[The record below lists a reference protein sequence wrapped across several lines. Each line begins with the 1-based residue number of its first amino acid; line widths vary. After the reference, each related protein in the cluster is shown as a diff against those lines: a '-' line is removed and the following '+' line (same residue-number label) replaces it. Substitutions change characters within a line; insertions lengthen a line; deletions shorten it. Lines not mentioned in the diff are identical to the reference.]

1 MSLKIIVAVLCVILA
16 ARLGA
21 SNASTHNDFTKQQ
34 QNLTASLLAGY
45 NSDIRPEQTVIG
57 EFYFILEQLIDVN
70 EVNQI
75 MTTSINVYMW
85 WNGKILINLS

>member
-1 MSLKIIVAVLCVILA
+1 MTCQAGIPTSFV
-16 ARLGA
+16 
-21 SNASTHNDFTKQQ
+21 NQQ

-45 NSDIRPEQTVIG
+45 NSDIRPEETVIG

-85 WNGKILINLS
+85 WNGK